1 MHVLFFV
8 DVPGMYLWLNNKSLT
23 I

>member
-8 DVPGMYLWLNNKSLT
+8 DVPGMDLWLNNKSLT